1 MESFIQF
8 VIAHLTEIV
17 VVLGVFVE
25 ITPIKINPISAFLRF
40 VGKTINADLKED
52 VDRLSL
58 KVDENE
64 IDRIRWEILDFANS
78 CRLGKKHT
86 YDEFTHIIEV
96 NTKYHKIIE
105 ARDMTNGQL
114 DLEYAYIEEI
124 FKQCQLENKFL

>member
-1 MESFIQF
+1 MESFIRF
-8 VIAHLTEIV
+8 VIAHLTEII

-52 VDRLSL
+52 VDKLSL

-114 DLEYAYIEEI
+114 DLEYAYIKEI